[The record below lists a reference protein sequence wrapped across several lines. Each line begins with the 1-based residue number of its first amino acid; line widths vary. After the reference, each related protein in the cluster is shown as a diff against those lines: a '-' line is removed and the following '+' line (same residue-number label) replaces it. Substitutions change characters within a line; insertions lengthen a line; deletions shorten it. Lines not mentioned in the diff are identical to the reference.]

1 MYFSIE
7 PLGNFGNRMLEY
19 MAALA
24 MGRLFPEP
32 VSYNCQLPEIG
43 LEFDGNLHDQL
54 IADEARTYVVK
65 DSDFTTKSEV
75 AARIKQSGATAVVF
89 RGFFQRYQLY
99 EKAEFYRDLVFKK
112 RPLDISP
119 FDENDLVINI
129 RAGEILGGGVSWYP
143 LVPVNFYK
151 NLISRTKCNPVFVGQ
166 IQDCEYVREIQKAF
180 PGARMIPSGGAITDF
195 NRLLH
200 AKRICITVSTF
211 SWLAAWLS
219 NAAEIHYPLLG
230 FLHPFCLPKGTSG
243 NGGIDLTP
251 LGDPRYRY
259 HLFPIL
265 NAEPDAE
272 YLRFTKT
279 LNPISQAISEQF
291 VDELCR
297 KARTNY
303 QTISAAKNK
312 RYLKR
317 YPDAAWSISSG
328 RADSALAHYENIGKV
343 HGYSLFEIPSRPL
356 LKKTSR
362 CTKTRPKAQSPPGPS
377 ARHPKRM
384 RRTLSMVPLT
394 ACTHFIPLSKTS
406 PGGGLTWAE
415 PSQSR
420 KSGFST
426 AWNTKNWPGEPT
438 GSRSISATAR
448 IGAGKY
454 SATSRTHRL
463 AGMFKP
469 EEPIH
474 GRFVRIRLLTRNC
487 LHLEQVEVY
496 GEQENDH
503 AKFHPGNCSRV

>member
-180 PGARMIPSGGAITDF
+180 PGARMISSGGAITDF

-265 NAEPDAE
+265 NAEPEAE

-356 LKKTSR
+356 LENVALHKNAT
-362 CTKTRPKAQSPPGPS
+362 QS
-377 ARHPKRM
+377 
-384 RRTLSMVPLT
+384 
-394 ACTHFIPLSKTS
+394 
-406 PGGGLTWAE
+406 
-415 PSQSR
+415 
-420 KSGFST
+420 
-426 AWNTKNWPGEPT
+426 
-438 GSRSISATAR
+438 SISAWSIGKTPEADAADAVDGAIDGMYSFHTALEDQPWWRVDLGRTFSISEIRVFNRVEHEELARRANR
-448 IGAGKY
+448 IAIDIGD
-454 SATSRTHRL
+454 SEDRCR
-463 AGMFKP
+463 
-469 EEPIH
+469 
-474 GRFVRIRLLTRNC
+474 
-487 LHLEQVEVY
+487 EVFRY
-496 GEQENDH
+496 ELNTPFG
-503 AKFHPGNCSRV
+503 GNVQARGTDPRALRADTAADQKLFAS